1 MTPSEVA
8 DRLEEAMD
16 VLRRMPTDRPHGYK
30 VAWPDIVQAYSESY
44 GYNPTQLRE
53 GYPDPAAIS
62 RMDEALGWIIKLPDS
77 TRKPIRKIVVGRA
90 CGVRWVTLERKIG
103 RPRLTIKRWWTEQ
116 MVRISKTENKS

>member
-1 MTPSEVA
+1 MTPAEVA

-30 VAWPDIVQAYSESY
+30 VCWPDIIQTYNEAY
-44 GYNPTQLRE
+44 GYNPAQVRE
-53 GYPDPAAIS
+53 GYPDPSAIS

-90 CGVRWVTLERKIG
+90 CGVRWVTLSRKTG
-103 RPRLTIKRWWTEQ
+103 EDRESLRRWWMRE
-116 MVRISKTENKS
+116 MVRISRAVK